1 VDTLL
6 KCVPFIKNN
15 NKSGEYYLTDMIELS
30 IHKQMAFSFYELPLE
45 QFYEV
50 MNINNPEELEKAN
63 EIFETLAK

>member
-1 VDTLL
+1 
-6 KCVPFIKNN
+6 VPFIKNN
-15 NKSGEYYLTDMIELS
+15 NKSGEYYLTDMIELA
-30 IHKQMAFSFYELPLE
+30 IHKQMAFSFYELPQE